1 MRWLFERL
9 NVYPNAYYN
18 YLKDRKAEARRTKT
32 KVLRTISELYH
43 YHDGIPGYRMMTYLL
58 AQKGIN
64 YSNQTVFQYMHS
76 LGLTSITRR
85 KSKYRYIKG
94 RTSKIFP
101 NLLNQ
106 EFYAPEKNKIWC
118 CDFTYLPMGDGQMRY
133 NCSILDLYDR
143 SIVATLNGDH
153 IDADLAQRTLQ
164 KAIIKENPKR
174 GLIFHTD
181 QGSQFGAIAFMQ
193 FCALSGIQQSMSR
206 AGCPYDNAP
215 MERFYN
221 TFKCEY
227 FSQHIFYDP
236 YLADAGVYRYIL
248 DWYNQ
253 RRPHSYNDGLPP
265 AVARK
270 STRNLTLWCY
280 KNA

>member
-1 MRWLFERL
+1 
-9 NVYPNAYYN
+9 
-18 YLKDRKAEARRTKT
+18 
-32 KVLRTISELYH
+32 
-43 YHDGIPGYRMMTYLL
+43 MMTYLL

-64 YSNQTVFQYMHS
+64 YSNQTVFQYMHA

-85 KSKYRYIKG
+85 KSKYKYIKG
-94 RTSKIFP
+94 RASKIFP

-106 EFYAPEKNKIWC
+106 DFYAPEKNKIWC

-236 YLADAGVYRYIL
+236 YLADTGVYRYIL

-270 STRNLTLWCY
+270 SSQNLTLWCY

>member
-1 MRWLFERL
+1 MRWLLQRL

-18 YLKDRKAEARRTKT
+18 YLKDRKAEARRTRT
-32 KVLRTISELYH
+32 TVLRTISEIYH
-43 YHDGIPGYRMMTYLL
+43 FHSGIPGYRMMTYLL
-58 AQKGIN
+58 AQKGHN
-64 YSNQTVFQYMHS
+64 YSRQTVFQYMHA
-76 LGLTSITRR
+76 LGLSSVTRK

-94 RTSKIFP
+94 HANKIFP

-106 EFYAPEKNKIWC
+106 SFYAPKKNMVWC
-118 CDFTYLPMGDGQMRY
+118 CDFTYLPLASGEMRY

-143 SIVATLNGDH
+143 SIVTTLNGER
-153 IDADLAQRTLQ
+153 INAELAIRTLQ
-164 KAIIKENPKR
+164 RALVKEKPNR

-181 QGSQFGAIAFMQ
+181 QGSQFGAISFME
-193 FCALSGIQQSMSR
+193 FCSKSGVQQSMSR

-221 TFKCEY
+221 TFKSEY
-227 FSQHIFYDP
+227 FSQHIFYD
-236 YLADAGVYRYIL
+236 AGSVDAGLYNYVYN
-248 DWYNQ
+248 WYN
-253 RRPHSYNDGLPP
+253 RSRPHTYNDGLPP

-270 STRNLTLWCY
+270 IIQNLTLWRY

>member
-1 MRWLFERL
+1 MEAQAISTLTT
-9 NVYPNAYYN
+9 VQ
-18 YLKDRKAEARRTKT
+18 YLQ
-32 KVLRTISELYH
+32 V
-43 YHDGIPGYRMMTYLL
+43 
-58 AQKGIN
+58 
-64 YSNQTVFQYMHS
+64 
-76 LGLTSITRR
+76 ITR
-85 KSKYRYIKG
+85 SVLNNNNTTCITA
-94 RTSKIFP
+94 RTVRFP
-101 NLLNQ
+101 PRHAKTAKAI
-106 EFYAPEKNKIWC
+106 Y
-118 CDFTYLPMGDGQMRY
+118 T
-133 NCSILDLYDR
+133 
-143 SIVATLNGDH
+143 ATSC
-153 IDADLAQRTLQ
+153 
-164 KAIIKENPKR
+164 IIKENPKR

-236 YLADAGVYRYIL
+236 YLADTGVYRYIL

-270 STRNLTLWCY
+270 SSQNLTLWCY